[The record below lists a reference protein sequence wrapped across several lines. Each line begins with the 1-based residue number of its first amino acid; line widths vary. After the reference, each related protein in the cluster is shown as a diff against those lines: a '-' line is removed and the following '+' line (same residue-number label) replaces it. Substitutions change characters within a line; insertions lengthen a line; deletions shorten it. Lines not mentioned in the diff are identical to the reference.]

1 LSAAKEM
8 REELLMNKATLRR
21 SAMAQAMPNGDS
33 RLPSIPLSRRIRHA
47 RKLAHVTQAE
57 LARRIGIAPSAVAQ
71 WEQPGGTSPTVEHL
85 IQIATSCGIAFEWLA
100 TGRGDVTIGIEMPAI
115 DTASFAADQ
124 FEDRL
129 LVAARRIPRRKRDSF
144 IRWLEEFF

>member
-1 LSAAKEM
+1 
-8 REELLMNKATLRR
+8 
-21 SAMAQAMPNGDS
+21 MAQVMPGNDS
-33 RLPSIPLSRRIRHA
+33 RLFSIPLSGRIRHA
-47 RKLAHVTQAE
+47 RKLARVTQAE

-100 TGRGDVTIGIEMPAI
+100 TGRGDAPIATETAAI
-115 DTASFAADQ
+115 DTTSFAVDQ

-129 LVAARRIPRRKRDSF
+129 LVAARRIPRRKRDAF